1 MTTTTLKI
9 LRDLH
14 GYKQEELAEVL
25 NISQNSYSRLE
36 RNPKSLTADQAQK
49 LADFYDVGIADI
61 MSESI
66 PVIVF
71 KDNKIES
78 SNNGYVG
85 HIENDNR
92 PSADAALVEALK
104 AELEFLRKQNLEL
117 IKALGERK

>member
-1 MTTTTLKI
+1 MNTTTLKI

-25 NISQNSYSRLE
+25 SISQNSYSRLE

-49 LADFYDVGIADI
+49 LAEFYNVAITDI
-61 MSESI
+61 LSESM
-66 PVIVF
+66 PVLIF
-71 KDNKIES
+71 RDNKIES

-92 PSADAALVEALK
+92 LSANADLIASLK
-104 AELEFLRKQNLEL
+104 AELDFLRKQNLEL
-117 IKALGERK
+117 IKALADRK